1 MTILGSRLSFCFLAS
16 VLIAGIVTI
25 LGLQMSDPALANV
38 LAPLFAA
45 CAISI
50 LFWRSLMKRD
60 RGLPI
65 FELGASFMLA
75 AAAYAALP
83 LVAYV
88 LSGMQFSVLSHQR
101 LYQLNPAPEQY
112 AEVGWMYVVFMA
124 TFALGYLAWRKRERT
139 AAVDLE
145 PIPRVTVI
153 VVVVLWL
160 FLNGAV
166 LFLRF
171 VYGVNFLVAY
181 DQSLYEAAAAF
192 AQLPLIAR
200 QLIPIVYGL
209 LTILNVV
216 IIVLLV
222 AHWKSRLWRNVLI
235 IWIVAS
241 CLFYLLNPG
250 GRFALFSM
258 LIAFVMA
265 FHRFVR
271 PIRMSEGLLGGLALF
286 AAFMGASFVRWGSL
300 LDQAQVALDLL
311 DGYQVLFTISDE
323 FQNAYGS
330 LLEFKHNL
338 EHGLLDPVPW
348 QIYAADILMTIPQQ
362 ILPFEKLEPVEWY
375 VQATHNSDYFNFSVF
390 AQAAIGFGWVE
401 IALRGGLLGF
411 ALAIIHN
418 WWARKPSTLWRTVFY
433 IWLTV
438 VSYQAVR
445 NTSFYFV
452 PLVLYR
458 FLPLLLIVR
467 IGEWLVEGAASPRS
481 LPRASEQPIR

>member
-1 MTILGSRLSFCFLAS
+1 M
-16 VLIAGIVTI
+16 I
-25 LGLQMSDPALANV
+25 LGLQMSESALANV

-45 CAISI
+45 CAISV
-50 LFWRSLMKRD
+50 LFWRSLMMRD

-75 AAAYAALP
+75 TTAYAALP
-83 LVAYV
+83 LAAYA

-101 LYQLNPAPEQY
+101 LYQLNPAPEQF
-112 AEVGWMYVVFMA
+112 AEAGWMYVVFMA
-124 TFALGYLAWRKRERT
+124 TFALGYLGWRRRTGT
-139 AAVDLE
+139 AAADLA
-145 PIPRVTVI
+145 PVSRSTVV

-160 FLNGAV
+160 FLNGVV

-171 VYGVNFLVAY
+171 AYGVNFLVAY

-192 AQLPLIAR
+192 AKLPLIAR
-200 QLIPIVYGL
+200 QLIPIAYGL

-222 AHWKSRLWRNVLI
+222 ARWKSRLWRNVLI
-235 IWIVAS
+235 IWIAAS
-241 CLFYLLNPG
+241 CLFYLFNPG

-271 PIRMSEGLLGGLALF
+271 PIRISEGLLGSLILF
-286 AAFMGASFVRWGSL
+286 GSFMGASFARGGSSL
-300 LDQAQVALDLL
+300 LEQGQVMLGLL
-311 DGYQVLFTISDE
+311 DGYQTLFTVSDE

-338 EHGLLDPVPW
+338 DRGLLDPVPW

-362 ILPFEKLEPVEWY
+362 VLPFEKLEPVEWY
-375 VQATHNSDYFNFSVF
+375 VRATQNLDYFNFSVF
-390 AQAAIGFGWVE
+390 AQAALGFGWVE
-401 IALRGGLLGF
+401 IAVRGGLLGV

-418 WWARKPSTLWRTVFY
+418 WCARKPSTLWRNIFY
-433 IWLTV
+433 LWVIV

-445 NTSFYFV
+445 NTSFYLV
-452 PLVLYR
+452 PLILYR

-481 LPRASEQPIR
+481 LPRALGQPPS